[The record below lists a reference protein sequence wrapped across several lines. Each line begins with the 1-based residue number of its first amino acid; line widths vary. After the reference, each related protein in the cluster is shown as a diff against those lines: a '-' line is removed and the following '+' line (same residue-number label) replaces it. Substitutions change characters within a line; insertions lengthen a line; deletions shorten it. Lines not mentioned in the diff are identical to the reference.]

1 MVDPKIYCYSCLFDV
16 SCVFPLNYLT
26 IYSLNP
32 HTPHHHHHHIHPAHL
47 HIHPPPHTPR
57 PPISFSTCP
66 SPPPSTHTQVDMSD
80 VTSANFTRNKATFA
94 GGAIFADEAS
104 TTISSNEYTHAL
116 AQGRF
121 GRCFLMFGNE
131 FNLQS
136 VSELPIS
143 PLYILYSSTIP
154 SPSFLTPILL
164 VSLSLSPFFLS
175 PPLNFFFLSS
185 FSSSFPPSSSPFS
198 PSPPY
203 FIHSNT
209 HLQIGKREIY
219 F

>member
-1 MVDPKIYCYSCLFDV
+1 MSLLSF
-16 SCVFPLNYLT
+16 LLT
-26 IYSLNP
+26 TLCIYSLKP
-32 HTPHHHHHHIHPAHL
+32 HIYHIAHL
-47 HIHPPPHTPR
+47 HPFLHVPL
-57 PPISFSTCP
+57 
-66 SPPPSTHTQVDMSD
+66 HTQVDMSD

-116 AQGRF
+116 AQRRF

-143 PLYILYSSTIP
+143 PLYILYPSTIP
-154 SPSFLTPILL
+154 SPSFLTPVLL

-175 PPLNFFFLSS
+175 PPLNFFSS
-185 FSSSFPPSSSPFS
+185 PPFPPPFL
-198 PSPPY
+198 PPPPHSPPLHPPPY
-203 FIHSNT
+203 IQT
-209 HLQIGKREIY
+209 RTCK
-219 F
+219 